1 DGAGRTRIYA
11 GPAEGELLAVVADH
25 RAGADAD
32 DPARRQ
38 RPVVS
43 GQQAVG
49 GAVVAAAEVCPAGSD
64 VVDVDVDLVPAA
76 DDGDAAAEEVFGL
89 GRGRERGRRGDGGSD
104 ECRFHTEVPW
114 LSDETQPK
122 DRNSRSPDIRS
133 GPEVGARKPH
143 SAGFV

>member
-1 DGAGRTRIYA
+1 
-11 GPAEGELLAVVADH
+11 
-25 RAGADAD
+25 
-32 DPARRQ
+32 
-38 RPVVS
+38 
-43 GQQAVG
+43 
-49 GAVVAAAEVCPAGSD
+49 GSD
-64 VVDVDVDLVPAA
+64 VVDVDVDMIPTP

-143 SAGFV
+143 SAGFVRWVCPAGRSATGRARIRGFAEWA